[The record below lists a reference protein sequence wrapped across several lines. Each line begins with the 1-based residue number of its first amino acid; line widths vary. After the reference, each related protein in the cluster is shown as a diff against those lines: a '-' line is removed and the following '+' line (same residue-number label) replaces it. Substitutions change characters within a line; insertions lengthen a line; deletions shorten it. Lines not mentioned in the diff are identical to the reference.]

1 MPNVSGRGAL
11 ESAMED
17 FYIDIMIGAGEGS
30 RSVHL
35 ELPPFTLIGATTR
48 AGMLKSTTGTF
59 WDYRPYGV
67 LCPC

>member
-1 MPNVSGRGAL
+1 MPWRT
-11 ESAMED
+11 

-48 AGMLKSTTGTF
+48 AGMLSNPLRARFGLQVI
-59 WDYRPYGV
+59 WSIM
-67 LCPC
+67 LMLI